1 MNLSEDTIKHL
12 ELRGEVITKDME
24 IATLKDNVKNKNF
37 YFWMMIFFIV
47 TTLWACHQ
55 RAQLKQGAIKHGVLQ
70 YNATN
75 GVLQWVN
82 QINK

>member
-12 ELRGEVITKDME
+12 ELRGELITKDME
-24 IATLKDNVKNKNF
+24 IATLKDNVKDKNF

-47 TTLWACHQ
+47 TTLWACYQ
-55 RAQLKQGAIKHGVLQ
+55 RDQLKQGAIDSGAIQ
-70 YNATN
+70 YNPTN